1 MNTDLKKNLLSL
13 LKKYLQRITKSP
25 FLQEGRFIIFFIFVI
40 ISSIFWFVRAL
51 GEQYETVVEYPVRYI
66 NFPEDKVLIGEV
78 PEKLRLNVR
87 ASGFTVLKSKLN
99 LNIAPLRF
107 NVNSFSLNSLGT
119 DTFYVITETIRNVLS
134 EELDNT
140 IITNIAPDTLFFRFS
155 SLAIKR
161 VAVKPVL
168 ALHNKFFQQQYM
180 QNGKIVVNPD
190 SIIIS
195 GPGYLVNNI
204 RYLST
209 ESLSFNNL
217 RDTLAT
223 DARLKPVDLITFSQQ
238 KVRVTIPVDRFTEVE
253 KQLPIVT
260 VNVPDSL
267 NMVAIPGQVTVTYRV
282 CLSSYNRVA
291 NTPITPVVDYLEIR
305 ENNMQR
311 LKVFLIDTPEF
322 VNNVRINPK
331 LTEFLITRK

>member
-1 MNTDLKKNLLSL
+1 MDTDLRKNLLSL
-13 LKKYLQRITKSP
+13 LKKYLQRITKSS

-40 ISSIFWFVRAL
+40 ISSVFWFVRAL
-51 GEQYETVVEYPVRYI
+51 GEQYDTVVEYPVRYI

-78 PEKLRLNVR
+78 PEKLRLTVR

-134 EELDNT
+134 DELDNT

-161 VAVKPVL
+161 VAVKPLLVI
-168 ALHNKFFQQQYM
+168 HNKFFQQQYM
-180 QNGKIVVNPD
+180 QNGKIGVTPD

-195 GPGYLVNNI
+195 GPRYLINDI
-204 RYLST
+204 RYVST
-209 ESLSFNNL
+209 EPLSFNNL
-217 RDTLAT
+217 RDTLISET
-223 DARLKPVDLITFSQQ
+223 RLKPVELITFSQQ
-238 KVRVTIPVDRFTEVE
+238 KVRITIPVDRFTEVE
-253 KQLPIVT
+253 KQLPLVT
-260 VNVPDSL
+260 INVPDSL

-291 NTPITPVVDYLEIR
+291 NTPITPVVDYFEIR
-305 ENNMQR
+305 ENTLQR
-311 LKVFLIDTPEF
+311 LTVFLTDTPDF
-322 VNNVRINPK
+322 VSNVHINPK